1 MATIRA
7 LDGTVDLTA
16 GGTITV
22 DSEGKTAAYTEFSGN
37 IDFNGKTVISGAGI
51 GAWSTTDSKI
61 GMNPYGEETSKITF
75 NDFVTMDPVNIGA
88 KAQYNGDIIFNK
100 GFAIDAEE
108 NAFYADSAGRIQA
121 LATGEDKV
129 IKGNMLLV
137 MVKSMSS
144 LTRPIHLL
152 PVRRKC
158 RMLKQYTL
166 LRTKKITAMTK
177 SMVMK
182 KRRMMMNM

>member
-108 NAFYADSAGRIQA
+108 NAFYADSAGEFRHWLPVKTRSLRGICW
-121 LATGEDKV
+121 
-129 IKGNMLLV
+129 LV

-144 LTRPIHLL
+144 LTRPIHLY
-152 PVRRKC
+152 RYDGSAEC
-158 RMLKQYTL
+158 
-166 LRTKKITAMTK
+166 
-177 SMVMK
+177 
-182 KRRMMMNM
+182 

>member
-100 GFAIDAEE
+100 
-108 NAFYADSAGRIQA
+108 A
-121 LATGEDKV
+121 LLSTPKKMPSMRTRQGEF
-129 IKGNMLLV
+129 
-137 MVKSMSS
+137 
-144 LTRPIHLL
+144 RHWL
-152 PVRRKC
+152 PVKTRS
-158 RMLKQYTL
+158 
-166 LRTKKITAMTK
+166 LRGICC
-177 SMVMK
+177 S
-182 KRRMMMNM
+182 